1 MFDNIKNGQKNAK
14 TQEGSTPSFN
24 QIASGTSVEG
34 DVKSTG
40 DIRVDGYIKGSLHTK
55 GKLVIGSTGK
65 IEGEIQCT
73 HADISGE
80 IKGNIV
86 VSELLQLKST
96 AKLVGD
102 IVTNKLAIEPGANF
116 SGTCSMGAVVK
127 DLSNGQQQQKQPQQ
141 REEQTA

>member
-14 TQEGSTPSFN
+14 TQEGGTPSFN
-24 QIASGTSVEG
+24 QIAVGTNVEG
-34 DVKSTG
+34 DVRSTG

-127 DLSNGQQQQKQPQQ
+127 DLKHGQQEQQ
-141 REEQTA
+141 RQPKPEEQTA

>member
-1 MFDNIKNGQKNAK
+1 MFDNIKNGQKNSK

-24 QIASGTSVEG
+24 QIASGTSMEG
-34 DVKSTG
+34 DVKSNG
-40 DIRVDGYIKGSLHTK
+40 DIRVDGYIKGSLQTK

-73 HADISGE
+73 HADVSGE

-86 VSELLQLKST
+86 VAELLQLKST
-96 AKLVGD
+96 AKLMGD

-127 DLSNGQQQQKQPQQ
+127 DLKHGQQEQRQPKP
-141 REEQTA
+141 EEQTA